1 MADLNALIAQG
12 YQFQAPPDPFT
23 QYGKMQQL
31 QQGEQ
36 TNQLNQMKMQ
46 EYQRGI
52 QEQNA
57 LRGLDPASATYI
69 NDVTKINPKL
79 GFEFAKSQQEAKTAR
94 TEGQIKD
101 TKLLTDT
108 LALLPDMYARAD
120 TPDKYIALHES
131 IHANPIL
138 GNYLKSIGATKE
150 QGRAKINE
158 AIANGTFDD
167 LRIGSM
173 QKVED
178 VAAHLADVA
187 YGQSRKTPA
196 PGAVPMGAPNTGVV
210 TPLVPMPNE
219 PMVAPAVTGLN
230 ADQTRA
236 QLAVAPNALAP
247 QVAPVNALAAAP
259 TVDRVKQIDDRLLEG
274 NTSKYKNSKGW
285 ADEKKIL
292 EAERTELVKVQP
304 DIGLMKALNLPNT
317 QAGFATLQA
326 LKNSSPTEFER
337 AIKAA
342 NLNPEQTIAAN
353 RAYITH
359 KTTHAPA
366 AVVNV
371 SNIQEK
377 EEGKEYGKFLVDD
390 YRTVKASA
398 GLALKSLPAIDS
410 NLAILNKGF
419 STGFGTETVAAGAK
433 VLGALGVK
441 DAEKY
446 ATDAQTF
453 LANANN
459 AVLQKQL
466 EQKGV
471 QTAADADRITST
483 GAQFGNTK
491 DANVFILKVAKA
503 QLQRDIEQRDFY
515 GKWRDKNETFN
526 GAENAWFSGPGG
538 KSLFDRP
545 ELKAYAAAPPPSGAS
560 LIPGSTPAAPASN
573 ITQQRQD
580 ANAAIAK
587 GAPAAAVRQRFKQN
601 TGEEL

>member
-12 YQFQAPPDPFT
+12 YQFQAPPDPFA

-57 LRGLDPASATYI
+57 LRGLDPTSATYI
-69 NDVTKINPKL
+69 NDVTKISPELGLKFGKL
-79 GFEFAKSQQEAKTAR
+79 RQEAKTAL

-101 TKLLTDT
+101 TDLLAKKLS
-108 LALLPDMYARAD
+108 LLPDMYARAD

-131 IHANPIL
+131 IHADPIL

-158 AIANGTFDD
+158 AITNGTFDD

-173 QKVED
+173 RKVED
-178 VAAHLADVA
+178 VVAHLADVA
-187 YGQSRKTPA
+187 YGQSKNAPA
-196 PGAVPMGAPNTGVV
+196 PGAAPVGAPTYNA

-219 PMVAPAVTGLN
+219 PMVAPAVTGLT
-230 ADQTRA
+230 ADQARA
-236 QLAVAPNALAP
+236 QLAVSPNALAP

-274 NTSKYKNSKGW
+274 NTSSYKNSKGW
-285 ADEKKIL
+285 ADEKEQLKT
-292 EAERTELVKVQP
+292 ERADLIKEQP
-304 DIGLMKALNLPNT
+304 DIALMRALKLPNT
-317 QAGFATLQA
+317 PAGFTTLQA
-326 LKNSSPTEFER
+326 LKNSSPSEFER

-342 NLNPEQTIAAN
+342 NLNPAETIAAN

-366 AVVNV
+366 NVVNV
-371 SNIQEK
+371 SNVQEK
-377 EEGKEYGKFLVDD
+377 EEGKEYGKFLVED
-390 YRTVKASA
+390 YKAVKASA
-398 GLALKSLPAIDS
+398 GLALKSIPAIES

-419 STGFGTETVAAGAK
+419 DTGSFTESKAAAAK

-446 ATDAQTF
+446 ATDSQAF
-453 LANANN
+453 LANASA
-459 AVLQKQL
+459 AVLQRQL
-466 EQKGV
+466 EQKGP
-471 QTAADADRITST
+471 QTEADAQRITQT
-483 GAQFGNTK
+483 GAQLGNTK
-491 DANVFILKVAKA
+491 AANEFVLKVAKA
-503 QLQRDIEQRDFY
+503 QLQRDVEQRDFY
-515 GKWRDKNETFN
+515 ANWRDKNQTFN
-526 GAENAWFSGPGG
+526 GAENAWFAGPGS
-538 KSLFDRP
+538 KSLFERP
-545 ELKAYAAAPPPSGAS
+545 ELKAYAAGPNVKEVAPDRTKRLDQIFG
-560 LIPGSTPAAPASN
+560 GK
-573 ITQQRQD
+573 R
-580 ANAAIAK
+580 
-587 GAPAAAVRQRFKQN
+587 
-601 TGEEL
+601 